1 MNQVIA
7 PNEHWYA
14 NVEVIGDPDK
24 GKFGR
29 VWEQKPSWSE
39 FEKEWRR
46 GIEMGNR
53 VDFFFFK
60 KKIILLAYS

>member
-53 VDFFFFK
+53 VDFF
-60 KKIILLAYS
+60 